1 MRRFT
6 AIVNPA
12 AGRAAGAA
20 ALIPLARALR
30 GAGAQVEAEYS
41 RGFAHAAA
49 LAGRAAASGRTVLAV
64 GGDGMAGTVA
74 GALAG
79 TDAVCGL
86 VPGAVGQGAVARAL
100 GLPRA
105 SEELAELLLG
115 GEPRPVDVLRV
126 TGPEEPAAWAL
137 GAVWAGA
144 GAARTAPGR
153 ALASRRSALFRITVD
168 DAVHERRGHTAVVA
182 NAPCLDGGSAGD
194 SAAGVRLDDGALD
207 VVVLGGGPGRRTRTR
222 GEALRGR
229 RVRVEADRP
238 LAYAADGIPAPAL
251 PLTAE
256 VLPAALRLLR

>member
-6 AIVNPA
+6 ALVNPA

-41 RGFAHAAA
+41 RGFGHAAE
-49 LAGRAAASGRTVLAV
+49 LAQRAAGAGRTVLAV

-74 GALAG
+74 GALAES
-79 TDAVCGL
+79 DAVCGL
-86 VPGAVGQGAVARAL
+86 VPGAVGRNAVARAL

-105 SEELAELLLG
+105 AEELAELLLH

-126 TGPEEPAAWAL
+126 DGEAPSFAL
-137 GAVWAGA
+137 GAVWIGA

-168 DAVHERRGHTAVVA
+168 GTPYELRGHTAVLA
-182 NAPCLDGGSAGD
+182 NAPCHGAPAAPGSGP
-194 SAAGVRLDDGALD
+194 GVLLDDGALD
-207 VVVLGGGPGRRTRTR
+207 VAVLGGGPGRPTRTR
-222 GEALRGR
+222 GETLRGR

-238 LAYAADGIPAPAL
+238 MPYAADGIPSSGV
-251 PLTAE
+251 PLTAR
-256 VLPAALRLLR
+256 VLPGALRVLR

>member
-41 RGFAHAAA
+41 RGFGHAAA
-49 LAGRAAASGRTVLAV
+49 LAGRAADAGRTVLAV

-79 TDAVCGL
+79 TGAVCGL
-86 VPGAVGQGAVARAL
+86 VPGAVGRNAVARAL

-105 SEELAELLLG
+105 SEELAELLLH

-126 TGPEEPAAWAL
+126 AGAAPAVAL
-137 GAVWAGA
+137 GAVWIGA
-144 GAARTAPGR
+144 GAARTAAGR

-168 DAVHERRGHTAVVA
+168 GTPYEMRGHTVLVA
-182 NAPCLDGGSAGD
+182 NAPCPGVPSPGSGPE
-194 SAAGVRLDDGALD
+194 VRLDDGALD
-207 VVVLGGGPGRRTRTR
+207 VAVLGGGPGRPTRAR
-222 GEALRGR
+222 GDLLRGR
-229 RVRVEADRP
+229 GVHVEADRP
-238 LAYAADGIPAPAL
+238 VPYAADGIPAPDL
-251 PLTAE
+251 PLTAR
-256 VLPAALRLLR
+256 VLPAALHVLR

>member
-41 RGFAHAAA
+41 RGFGHAAE
-49 LAGRAAASGRTVLAV
+49 LARRAAESGRTVLAV

-86 VPGAVGQGAVARAL
+86 VPGAVGRNAVARAL
-100 GLPRA
+100 GLPRG
-105 SEELAELLLG
+105 SEELAELLLR

-126 TGPEEPAAWAL
+126 EGAERPPDVAL
-137 GAVWAGA
+137 GAVWIGA

-153 ALASRRSALFRITVD
+153 TLAARRSALFRITVD
-168 DAVHERRGHTAVVA
+168 GTPYELRGHTAVVA
-182 NAPCLDGGSAGD
+182 NAPWPGAPAPSG
-194 SAAGVRLDDGALD
+194 AAPGIRLDDGALD
-207 VVVLGGGPGRRTRTR
+207 VAVLGGGPGRRTRPR
-222 GEALRGR
+222 GEPLRGQS
-229 RVRVEADRP
+229 VLVEADRP
-238 LAYAADGIPAPAL
+238 LPYTLDGIPAPAL
-251 PLTAE
+251 PLTAH
-256 VLPAALRLLR
+256 VLPAALRVLR

>member
-20 ALIPLARALR
+20 ALMPLARALR
-30 GAGAQVEAEYS
+30 AAGAQVEAEYS
-41 RGFAHAAA
+41 RGFGHAAE

-86 VPGAVGQGAVARAL
+86 VPGAVGRNAVARAL

-126 TGPEEPAAWAL
+126 EAAERPAAVAL
-137 GAVWAGA
+137 GAVWIGA

-168 DAVHERRGHTAVVA
+168 GTPYEMRGHTAVVA
-182 NAPCLDGGSAGD
+182 NAPCPGGTAGD
-194 SAAGVRLDDGALD
+194 AAPEVRIDDGLLD
-207 VVVLGGGPGRRTRTR
+207 VAVLGGGPGRPTRPR
-222 GEALRGR
+222 GEVLRGR
-229 RVRVEADRP
+229 RVSVAADRP
-238 LAYAADGIPAPAL
+238 LPYATDGIPAPAL
-251 PLTAE
+251 PLT
-256 VLPAALRLLR
+256 VRILPAALHVLR

>member
-6 AIVNPA
+6 AIVNPT

-41 RGFAHAAA
+41 RGFGHAAE

-79 TDAVCGL
+79 TGAVCGL
-86 VPGAVGQGAVARAL
+86 VPGAVGAGAVARAL

-105 SEELAELLLG
+105 VDELAELLLG

-126 TGPEEPAAWAL
+126 EGAERPPAVAL
-137 GAVWAGA
+137 GAVWIGA

-153 ALASRRSALFRITVD
+153 ALAARRSALFRITVD
-168 DAVHERRGHTAVVA
+168 GTPYETRGHTVLLA
-182 NAPCLDGGSAGD
+182 NAPCPGAPAAESAPE
-194 SAAGVRLDDGALD
+194 VRIDDGALD
-207 VVVLGGGPGRRTRTR
+207 VAVLGGAPGRRSRIR

-229 RVRVEADRP
+229 EVRVEADRP
-238 LAYAADGIPAPAL
+238 LAYATDGIPAPAL
-251 PLTAE
+251 PLT
-256 VLPAALRLLR
+256 VRILPAALHLLR

>member
-6 AIVNPA
+6 ALVNPA

-30 GAGAQVEAEYS
+30 AAGAQVEAEYS
-41 RGFAHAAA
+41 RGFGHAAE
-49 LAGRAAASGRTVLAV
+49 LAGRAAGAGRTVLAV

-86 VPGAVGQGAVARAL
+86 VPGAVGRNAVARAL

-105 SEELAELLLG
+105 SEELAELLLH

-126 TGPEEPAAWAL
+126 EGGTAPAVAL
-137 GAVWAGA
+137 GTVWIGA

-153 ALASRRSALFRITVD
+153 ALASRRSVLFRITVD
-168 DAVHERRGHTAVVA
+168 GTRYDMRGHTVVVA
-182 NAPCLDGGSAGD
+182 NAPTPGAGPP
-194 SAAGVRLDDGALD
+194 GTGPEVRLDDGALD
-207 VVVLGGGPGRRTRTR
+207 VAVLGGGPGRPTRTR
-222 GEALRGR
+222 GEMLRGHT
-229 RVRVEADRP
+229 VHVEADRP
-238 LAYAADGIPAPAL
+238 LPYATDGIPASAL
-251 PLTAE
+251 PLTAR
-256 VLPAALRLLR
+256 VLPAALRVLR